1 MLVHLYLS
9 FNAIGE
15 NGAGRLA
22 RVLGASDGSL
32 MLPASWASLR
42 PASWQGQ
49 ASGPVGILLFVLFQ
63 RLFTRQTGKES
74 SLCLSVVSQ
83 QSESL
88 LAGTL
93 LFLSQLSSLN
103 KRHGLYFFAFLC
115 ALPPRWEPF

>member
-1 MLVHLYLS
+1 MLVHLNLS

-22 RVLGASDGSL
+22 GVLVASDGSQ
-32 MLPASWASLR
+32 ML

-49 ASGPVGILLFVLFQ
+49 AAGPVGILLCALFQ
-63 RLFTRQTGKES
+63 RLFTGQTGKES

-88 LAGTL
+88 LAGSL

-103 KRHGLYFFAFLC
+103 KRHGLYFFAFLG
-115 ALPPRWEPF
+115 ALPPRCEPF